1 MNMRSKKKNLGD
13 REYIVLGSTI
23 ERQGSNVVRK
33 SYTTTV
39 GVVVVENGMVSHPDG
54 TKTNEH

>member
-1 MNMRSKKKNLGD
+1 MGQKNKNIGG
-13 REYIVLGSTI
+13 REYKVLGSTI
-23 ERQGSNVVRK
+23 ERQGFNIVRK

-39 GVVVVENGMVSHPDG
+39 GVVIVENGKVSHPDG

>member
-1 MNMRSKKKNLGD
+1 MSSKKKNLGG

-23 ERQGSNVVRK
+23 DREGINVVRK

-39 GVVVVENGMVSHPDG
+39 GIVIVENGKVAHPDG
-54 TKTNEH
+54 TETNEH